1 MSTGVLSYSH
11 LEIAAAGPG
20 RPLAILFADGEQRAG
35 TVEYKIARAIACNRI
50 FVRPA
55 GRRWYHDGIPGL
67 GVTIEETAQSLKRLV
82 GELKPTHVVAI
93 GASAGGY
100 GALVLGCLIGAD
112 RILAFGA
119 ECHLMLPGS
128 RSRQDMAAKAPG
140 KFVDLTPHLQDRKPA
155 SVWLVAGDADIVEL
169 HCAAQVSRLP
179 SVHAVAVRNA
189 GHFNSRT
196 VDDGTAFQELFLA
209 AIGSSPSMPTPAVAG
224 DMLNDR
230 MAIAEAF
237 EAHTALLAK
246 QYDAALRHAGTA
258 IERRPDWALAHHL
271 HGRALGQIG
280 RHADAEAAQARAIAI
295 DPAQAAYHHHHGLAL
310 AQQGRFA
317 EAAAAQQAALDR
329 GLNNPWALH
338 HLGVALY
345 RAGDVAGAEAAHR
358 RAAARRPKSALFH
371 HHLAI
376 ALAELDRPAEAE
388 LAIRHALTLDPDNG
402 DFRRQL
408 GRILKAQGRSGEAE
422 EAFTHA
428 DDIDPDGEAAQ
439 PVAAA
444 PPAAEAPRPSA
455 APPPSSKDPEGLP
468 ASVADLLTKAANKD
482 PEELPASVAAL
493 LSKAAADRRS

>member
-11 LEIAAAGPG
+11 LEIEATGPG

-35 TVEYKIARAIACNRI
+35 TVEYRIARAIACNRV

-55 GRRWYHDGIPGL
+55 GKRWYHDGIPGL
-67 GVTIEETAQSLKRLV
+67 GATIEETAQSLKKLV

-119 ECHLMLPGS
+119 ESHLLLPGS
-128 RSRQDMAAKAPG
+128 RSKQDMKAKAPN
-140 KFVDLTPHLQDRKPA
+140 KFIDLTPHLQDRKPA

-189 GHFNSRT
+189 GHLNSPA
-196 VDDGTAFQELFLA
+196 VDDGDAFQELFLA
-209 AIGSSPSMPTPAVAG
+209 AIGSSPSMPTLGVAS
-224 DMLNDR
+224 DLLNDR
-230 MAIAEAF
+230 LAIAEAF

-258 IERRPDWALAHHL
+258 LERRADWALAHHL
-271 HGRALGQIG
+271 HGRALAQLA
-280 RHADAEAAQARAIAI
+280 RHTEAEPAQARAIAL
-295 DPAQAAYHHHHGLAL
+295 DPGQAAYHHHHGLAL
-310 AQQGRFA
+310 AQHGRFA

-388 LAIRHALTLDPDNG
+388 LSIRQAIALDAENG
-402 DFRRQL
+402 DFHRQL
-408 GRILKAQGRSGEAE
+408 GRILKAQGRALEAE
-422 EAFTHA
+422 QAFKHA
-428 DDIDPDGEAAQ
+428 NDIDPEGEKPQAAEAV
-439 PVAAA
+439 PA
-444 PPAAEAPRPSA
+444 AAEAPPSA
-455 APPPSSKDPEGLP
+455 PQDPEGLP
-468 ASVADLLTKAANKD
+468 ASVADLLSKAAKKD
-482 PEELPASVAAL
+482 PEGLPASVAAL
-493 LSKAAADRRS
+493 LAKAANRQT